1 MAVGD
6 HQNACATM
14 EIIMEGFGMSN
25 SDLAL
30 ATEFKGSEQSKALC
44 DSKIDAMVYAMSH
57 PAAALKELATTCGVS
72 LVSVIGADRQAE
84 CRQCPLPHRHCP
96 RWHT

>member
-1 MAVGD
+1 
-6 HQNACATM
+6 
-14 EIIMEGFGMSN
+14 MEGFGMSN
-25 SDLAL
+25 SDFAL

-57 PAAALKELATTCGVS
+57 AAAALKELATTCDVS

-84 CRQCPLPHRHCP
+84 CRQCLLPHRH